1 MHIPYIKDVIHIVP
15 TKCNALS
22 WKYMNKYHNMS
33 LEEHNFSM
41 AVGNSS
47 LPLSVTSIIVY
58 QLFEEIHLYRL
69 MQRSKTYRAESIV
82 TSNCSDRYILCNQN
96 IK

>member
-22 WKYMNKYHNMS
+22 
-33 LEEHNFSM
+33 M

-47 LPLSVTSIIVY
+47 LPLSVISIIVY

-69 MQRSKTYRAESIV
+69 MQRSKTYRAV
-82 TSNCSDRYILCNQN
+82 HRD
-96 IK
+96 K